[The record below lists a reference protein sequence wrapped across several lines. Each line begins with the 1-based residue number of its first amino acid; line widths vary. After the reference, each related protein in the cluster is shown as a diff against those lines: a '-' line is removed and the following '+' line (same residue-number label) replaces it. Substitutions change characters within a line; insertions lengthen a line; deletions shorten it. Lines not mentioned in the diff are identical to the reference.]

1 MTELL
6 YQSGFGNHFQTEAL
20 AGSLPRG
27 QNSPQKG
34 NHGLYTEQLSGSAFT
49 APREEQRRSWLY
61 RIRPSVQHL
70 KNLVETNLDLIK
82 TGPDISNVSIASPL
96 RWDPFPQSSDRSD
109 WLSGLSTIATN
120 GDAAL
125 QLGGAVHHYVAAL
138 SMVDT
143 VFVNTDGELMFVPYE
158 GALLLKSE
166 MGDLEVSPGDL
177 AVIPRGV
184 KFSVDLATSHA
195 RGYVCENY
203 GEAFR
208 LPESGLMGINTNAS
222 ARDFEFPVASFDNT
236 ERSTRIVTK
245 MNGKFFETEIP
256 HSPLDVVAWHGNLA
270 PYRYELRNFSAIGPT
285 VFDHPDPS
293 IWTLLSSPSE
303 KIGTAN
309 IDFIL
314 FREQWRVAENTF
326 RPPWFHSNV
335 MSELMGLIEGIYD
348 AKAQGFRPGGGSL
361 HNSFVPHGP
370 DSEAFQKASNSELK
384 PEKGHNS
391 LAVMW
396 ESRYRWQPTTWAMGL
411 TELQSDYSER
421 WSGLPK
427 KFI

>member
-120 GDAAL
+120 GNAAL

-184 KFSVDLATSHA
+184 KFSVDLANSYA

-222 ARDFEFPVASFDNT
+222 ARDFQFPVASFDNT

-245 MNGKFFETEIP
+245 MNGKLSEP
-256 HSPLDVVAWHGNLA
+256 
-270 PYRYELRNFSAIGPT
+270 PT
-285 VFDHPDPS
+285 S
-293 IWTLLSSPSE
+293 TLFYFASSGESL
-303 KIGTAN
+303 KI
-309 IDFIL
+309 L
-314 FREQWRVAENTF
+314 
-326 RPPWFHSNV
+326 
-335 MSELMGLIEGIYD
+335 
-348 AKAQGFRPGGGSL
+348 
-361 HNSFVPHGP
+361 
-370 DSEAFQKASNSELK
+370 
-384 PEKGHNS
+384 
-391 LAVMW
+391 
-396 ESRYRWQPTTWAMGL
+396 
-411 TELQSDYSER
+411 
-421 WSGLPK
+421 SGLHG
-427 KFI
+427 FIPM